1 MRPFLL
7 LFLPTCLILTPP
19 FPSMAAAAEAGRGA
33 PAIATPAKQALLVEY
48 PSFRTLL
55 AKNAGYRMRPSS
67 MTKLMT
73 ALLLFEALRAGRL
86 SGEDRVAVSRYAAGQ
101 RGSRVGL
108 RRGGRYP
115 ARDLMLAMIVHSAN
129 DATVALAE
137 RLAAAKSFA
146 AAMTGAAGSSAC
158 AIVVPQRH
166 RFRPPAT

>member
-73 ALLLFEALRAGRL
+73 ALLVFEALRDGRL
-86 SGEDRVAVSRYAAGQ
+86 SGEEKIPASKHAAGQ
-101 RGSRVGL
+101 RGSRVAVAQGH
-108 RRGGRYP
+108 RG
-115 ARDLMLAMIVHSAN
+115 AIEEL
-129 DATVALAE
+129 DADVVAGNAPQC
-137 RLAAAKSFA
+137 
-146 AAMTGAAGSSAC
+146 AGSSAVG
-158 AIVVPQRH
+158 A
-166 RFRPPAT
+166 FG